1 MTIRIIDRKTD
12 IIVGVVSNIIEIK
25 DIRKSRTYVNQLDV
39 VTLEKA
45 VVISTGEVIHK
56 EFIRHYDHDLYKLRV
71 E

>member
-1 MTIRIIDRKTD
+1 MTIRIINRKTD
-12 IIVGVVSNIIEIK
+12 IIVGVVSNVIEIK

-45 VVISTGEVIHK
+45 VVISTGETIEK
-56 EFIRHYDHDLYKLRV
+56 EFTRHYDHDLYKLRV

>member
-1 MTIRIIDRKTD
+1 MKIRIIDRKTD
-12 IIVGVVSNIIEIK
+12 IIVGVVSNVIEIK

-45 VVISTGEVIHK
+45 VVISTGEVIEK